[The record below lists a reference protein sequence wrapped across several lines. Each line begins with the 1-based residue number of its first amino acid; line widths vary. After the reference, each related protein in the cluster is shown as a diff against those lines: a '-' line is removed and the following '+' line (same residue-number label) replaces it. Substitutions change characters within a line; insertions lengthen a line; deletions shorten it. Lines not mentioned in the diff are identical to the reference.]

1 VLEDGF
7 PVAEELHLI
16 CQNVKVFY
24 QGLGKFVVIDISEWH
39 DVQTLAVAEIREP
52 QDPSTTLAVLQVLL
66 GRRNGVEKEMS
77 WRAAD
82 KPRSYATVAVA
93 SFTRDDCHVPQEF
106 SFKVQSSKFKT
117 LSFQPA
123 A

>member
-52 QDPSTTLAVLQVLL
+52 QDPSTTLAGLAGSAWKEKWSGEGNVVARPLTNLELL
-66 GRRNGVEKEMS
+66 
-77 WRAAD
+77 
-82 KPRSYATVAVA
+82 
-93 SFTRDDCHVPQEF
+93 
-106 SFKVQSSKFKT
+106 
-117 LSFQPA
+117 
-123 A
+123 